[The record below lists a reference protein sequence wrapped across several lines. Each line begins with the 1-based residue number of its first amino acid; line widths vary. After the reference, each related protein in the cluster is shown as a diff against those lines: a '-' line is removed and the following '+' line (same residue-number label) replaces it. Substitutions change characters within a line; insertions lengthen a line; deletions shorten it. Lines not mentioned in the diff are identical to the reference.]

1 MSKKFETV
9 PVGEESPGFKDPWME
24 RNFTRWLQFQLQ
36 EKDKCIAH
44 LKNVIHDQQ
53 MRITFMEER
62 MTDEEDPTIEE

>member
-24 RNFTRWLQFQLQ
+24 INFKRWLQFELQ
-36 EKDKCIAH
+36 EKDKYIAH
-44 LKNVIHDQQ
+44 LENVIHDQQ